1 MVDATGKKKYIYSSE
16 NTGYN
21 RVHVYDTST
30 LTYLGNVAST
40 VNGKPL
46 HHYAIPFRYEVWEHL
61 DNLSGFDVMDASS
74 ITTQKAVAY
83 RVASMGSYATGTVPP
98 TSQHGKL
105 LSENELGNY
114 GFQTYVDQSQ
124 KGKYVTNGQ
133 LGAVNLNTKTL
144 ISVVNISRS
153 TDAYPVSNI
162 HTTDYIISSIFQ
174 FFYFLFVLSS
184 SVCGYTWRR
193 LG

>member
-1 MVDATGKKKYIYSSE
+1 MISY
-16 NTGYN
+16 
-21 RVHVYDTST
+21 HVIRNPN
-30 LTYLGNVAST
+30 L
-40 VNGKPL
+40 
-46 HHYAIPFRYEVWEHL
+46 FRYEVWEHL

-83 RVASMGSYATGTVPP
+83 RVASMGSYPIGPIPA

-162 HTTDYIISSIFQ
+162 HATDYIISSFFQ

-184 SVCGYTWRR
+184 SVCWYTWHR